1 MTPSATIAGSVLDS
15 ARIGGAGSQHSIDG
29 QPWFHLAALLLELP
43 QDLFEKLV
51 LAVRLHRQLDE
62 EFGLHQGG

>member
-1 MTPSATIAGSVLDS
+1 
-15 ARIGGAGSQHSIDG
+15 
-29 QPWFHLAALLLELP
+29 LP